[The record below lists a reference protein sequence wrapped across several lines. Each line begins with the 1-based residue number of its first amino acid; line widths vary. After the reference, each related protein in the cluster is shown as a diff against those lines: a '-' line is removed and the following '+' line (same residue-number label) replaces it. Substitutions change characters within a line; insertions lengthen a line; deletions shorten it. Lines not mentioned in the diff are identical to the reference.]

1 MARDILVVDDEAD
14 IRLLIA
20 GLLSDEGYS
29 VREAANADEAL
40 AALAD
45 RKPSLAILDVWL
57 EGSRLDGLA
66 LLEAFKKSAPDTPAV
81 MISGHGTVE
90 TAVAAIRAG
99 AYDFIEK
106 PFKADRLYL
115 VVQRAIEAQKLRRE
129 NAELRSKSVGEQAL
143 VEHSANARTM
153 HQAIQKVAPTNSRVL
168 IQGPAGVGKEAIARQ
183 IHQASQLADGPF
195 VVVNCASIEPETM
208 EITLFGAEASGPDG
222 TRRIG
227 TFEQAHGG
235 TLLLDEVADMPLETQ
250 AKILRVLQEQSFVRV
265 GGAARVQVQVRVLAS
280 SSRALAEE
288 VGSGRFRED
297 LYYRLAVVPISV
309 PTLRQRRED
318 IPDLA
323 HHFLEHFAAAGG
335 RLSPRLSQDA
345 VSHLQAYDWPGNIR
359 QLRNTME
366 RTLILAG
373 DIAEIGAAA
382 LPPEITGTLTSG
394 ETKNAIADTLSM
406 PLRQAREQF
415 ERDYLVSQVER
426 FGGNISRTAAFVGM
440 ERSALHRKLKSLGI
454 QLAAERP

>member
-195 VVVNCASIEPETM
+195 VVVN
-208 EITLFGAEASGPDG
+208 
-222 TRRIG
+222 
-227 TFEQAHGG
+227 
-235 TLLLDEVADMPLETQ
+235 
-250 AKILRVLQEQSFVRV
+250 
-265 GGAARVQVQVRVLAS
+265 
-280 SSRALAEE
+280 
-288 VGSGRFRED
+288 
-297 LYYRLAVVPISV
+297 
-309 PTLRQRRED
+309 
-318 IPDLA
+318 
-323 HHFLEHFAAAGG
+323 
-335 RLSPRLSQDA
+335 LS
-345 VSHLQAYDWPGNIR
+345 
-359 QLRNTME
+359 
-366 RTLILAG
+366 LIH
-373 DIAEIGAAA
+373 I
-382 LPPEITGTLTSG
+382 
-394 ETKNAIADTLSM
+394 
-406 PLRQAREQF
+406 
-415 ERDYLVSQVER
+415 
-426 FGGNISRTAAFVGM
+426 
-440 ERSALHRKLKSLGI
+440 
-454 QLAAERP
+454 